1 MKRIIFVSLLT
12 AGWWFTTG
20 AAAQNDARYLAQRPQ
35 PLQVESSAG
44 TPPIPVVFYRL
55 GGQPGRV
62 PTVKVDGMVVGSLLP
77 DTYAQTGACSHR
89 FEAGVATRGEQTGP
103 TVGMTTDDTHA
114 GAVYIKVIDRPDA
127 KFALQQMDPAT
138 AQEESK
144 GLRLLSRVIDRH
156 TPKCAAR

>member
-1 MKRIIFVSLLT
+1 
-12 AGWWFTTG
+12 
-20 AAAQNDARYLAQRPQ
+20 
-35 PLQVESSAG
+35 
-44 TPPIPVVFYRL
+44 
-55 GGQPGRV
+55 
-62 PTVKVDGMVVGSLLP
+62 
-77 DTYAQTGACSHR
+77 
-89 FEAGVATRGEQTGP
+89 
-103 TVGMTTDDTHA
+103 MTTDDTHA